1 MTKVDTTVVALLRA
15 AMRSR
20 ALTAGAAAFAMT
32 LGMSG
37 TALSQEANSTTSSSD
52 AASLDE
58 VTVTGSRIQMRD
70 GMSTPTPV
78 TALNTDDLRVMAPTT
93 LAAGVTQLPQF
104 IGSSVPEGAPSAGW
118 SGASG
123 ASVLNLRGVGQ
134 NRTLVLLDSRRMVA
148 STRRGTIDIN
158 LLPSSLVKSVEIVT
172 GGASAAYGSDA
183 VSGVV
188 NFILDTDFTG
198 FKSDLQGGITELG
211 DNENY
216 QVSLTGGMPLGERMH
231 LIGAVDYYKA
241 NAIED
246 ATRRDWQQSQGVITN
261 PLASQPGQPARITRS
276 NVRSTQFTEGGLI
289 TSVAGGAPASLA
301 WTQFLPGGAT
311 APFVRGS
318 DFTTSTQVGG
328 DGHDLSWYNYFTPDS
343 SRGSAFAHLTF
354 DVTDDAVVFLQ
365 GLYGMGETSYLSP
378 PAGGQF
384 ATWAPT
390 IYWNNAFLPT
400 SIASQMPTG
409 SSFRLGRAGDLDYG
423 SGKAVEQKNTVKSIT
438 TGLKMNIGEWKLDSY
453 YQYGRTDSNIGLND
467 VLRLDRLYQ
476 AIDAVRDSSGN
487 TVCNSSLMYPGNGC
501 VPLNVFGVGSPSQ
514 AAIDWLTNDVSQK
527 QVVQQHVADVAIS
540 GVAFDNWAGP
550 VSMAVGASWR
560 QEWFDQVVYPIE
572 LNKMSVPTI
581 SPTLGYRGLPA
592 VYSGNGN
599 IFERGPSA
607 APNGGYKVK
616 EAFTEIQMPLLSDKP
631 FVKQLDLNTAV
642 RFADYEGSGG
652 MWAWK
657 AGLDYAVNS
666 DVRLRF
672 TRSRDVRAGSL
683 SERFDTSRG
692 PGNVIDPQSGT
703 STQYATSVIAGGNPN
718 VDPERSDTLTF
729 GVVYQ
734 PSWLDGF
741 GMSVDAFDVKIAD
754 AIGQLGAQAIV
765 DQCRL
770 GATQLCSFIQRGSD
784 GFISLIHN
792 LFINTAEARA
802 RGVDFEFSYARPITL
817 FGGNERI
824 RARLLSSYV
833 RELSTTQAGAMPVD
847 RAGQTGL
854 QNAAGF
860 APDWQGT
867 FSLSYERG
875 PFSAT
880 LQERFINSGTYDAT
894 YVQGVDI
901 DDNTVA
907 SAAYT
912 NLQLSYDSEMSGGG
926 TWQTYL
932 NVTNLFDR
940 DPALVATWGFT
951 GSTQTNS
958 GLFDI
963 YGRRYNVGVRI
974 NF

>member
-1 MTKVDTTVVALLRA
+1 MSTVDTTVAALLRA

-20 ALTAGAAAFAMT
+20 ALMTGAAAFALT
-32 LGMSG
+32 LGSSG
-37 TALSQEANSTTSSSD
+37 TALAQEADN
-52 AASLDE
+52 AATGAESKIE
-58 VTVTGSRIQMRD
+58 EIHITGSRIQVTS
-70 GMSTPTPV
+70 GLSTPTPV
-78 TALNTDDLRVMAPTT
+78 TSLNLDDLHVLAPTT
-93 LAAGVTQLPQF
+93 LAAGITQLPQF
-104 IGSSVPEGAPSAGW
+104 IGSAVPEGAPSAGW

-134 NRTLVLLDSRRMVA
+134 NRTLVLLDGRRVVA
-148 STRRGTIDIN
+148 STRKGTLDIN
-158 LLPSSLVKSVEIVT
+158 LLPASLVKSVDVVT

-188 NFILDTDFTG
+188 NFILDTNFTG
-198 FKSDLQGGITELG
+198 LKSDIQGGITEIG
-211 DNENY
+211 DNQNY
-216 QVSLTGGMPLGERMH
+216 NVSLAGGMGIGERMH
-231 LIGAVDYYKA
+231 LIGALDYYDA
-241 NAIED
+241 NAIKD
-246 ATRRDWQQSQGVITN
+246 ATRRDWQQSQGLITN
-261 PLASQPGQPARITRS
+261 PLAGQPGQPARITRS

-289 TSVAGGAPASLA
+289 TSVAGGAAPSLV

-311 APFVRGS
+311 APFEKGS

-328 DGHDLSWYNYFTPDS
+328 DGQDLAWYNYFTPET
-343 SRGSAFAHLTF
+343 SRGSAFAHLTY
-354 DVTDDAVVFLQ
+354 DINDSALVFVQ

-390 IYWNNAFLPT
+390 IYWNNAFLPA
-400 SIASQMPTG
+400 SIASRMPNG
-409 SSFRLGRAGDLDYG
+409 SSFKLGRAGDLDYG
-423 SGKAVEQKNTVKSIT
+423 AAKAVEQKNTLKSLT
-438 TGLKMNIGEWKLDSY
+438 TGLKMDIGTWKLDGY

-476 AIDAVRDSSGN
+476 AIDAVQAPNGSI
-487 TVCNSSLMYPGNGC
+487 VCNSTLTHPDNGC
-501 VPLNVFGVGSPSQ
+501 VPLNLFGVGSPSQ
-514 AAIDWLTNDVSQK
+514 EAINWLTNDVSQK
-527 QVVQQHVADVAIS
+527 QVVQEHVADVAIS

-560 QEWFDQVVYPIE
+560 QEWFNQVVYPVD
-572 LNKMSVPTI
+572 LNKATVPVI
-581 SPTLGYRGLPA
+581 SPSLGYRGLPA
-592 VYSGNGN
+592 VYSGNAN

-607 APNGGYKVK
+607 APSGGYKVK
-616 EAFTEIQMPLLSDKP
+616 EAFTEVQMPLLLDKP
-631 FVKQLDLNTAV
+631 FAKSLDLNTAV

-666 DVRLRF
+666 DVRFRL

-703 STQYATSVIAGGNPN
+703 STQYAISVITGGNPN
-718 VDPERSDTLTF
+718 VNPEKSDTLTF
-729 GVVYQ
+729 GIVYQ
-734 PSWLDGF
+734 PSWLEGF

-770 GATQLCSFIQRGSD
+770 GATQLCGYIQRGSD
-784 GFISLIHN
+784 GFISLIQN
-792 LFINTAEARA
+792 LYINTAEARA
-802 RGVDFEFSYARPITL
+802 RGVDFEFSYAKGIEL

-833 RELSTTQAGAMPVD
+833 RELSTTQAGALPVD

-875 PFSAT
+875 PFAAT
-880 LQERFINSGTYDAT
+880 VQERYINSGTYDAT

-912 NLQLSYDSEMSGGG
+912 NLQLSYESELADRG

-932 NVTNLFDR
+932 NVTNVFDKS
-940 DPALVATWGFT
+940 PPLVATWGFT

-958 GLFDI
+958 SLFDI
-963 YGRRYNVGVRI
+963 YGRRYNLGVRV